1 MAELF
6 IELFSE
12 EIPSKLQIDARIKI
26 KQMLEERLKK
36 KEIKF
41 SSSKS
46 FSTPKRL
53 VFIIDGIPETIE
65 QKKKVI
71 RGPRV
76 GTPQIALD
84 GFIKTNNLSKK
95 DIYKKN
101 VEKGEF
107 YFANISSKIINILSE
122 LEIMIPEVLK
132 NYSWKKSMKWS
143 IYDLSWGR
151 PLKSIVAIFNHD
163 IINFNFFHLKSNN
176 LTFIE
181 NVSEEK
187 QKKISNYKSYL
198 NVLKSQNVILDQEK
212 RKAMIIKKFNKI
224 CHSRKLKNLFNERL
238 IEEVVNLVEKPNVII
253 AKFDDTYLKV
263 PKEILIIT
271 MQQHHKYFPLFDEN
285 NKLTNLFLIVTNL
298 PDKKGYIRIGNQRV
312 IEARLSDAKFFWDK
326 NKTESLVKQVG
337 KLKNLSFFNQLGSIY
352 DRTQ

>member
-12 EIPSKLQIDARIKI
+12 EIPSKLHIDARIKI

-95 DIYKKN
+95 DIYIKN
-101 VEKGEF
+101 VE
-107 YFANISSKIINILSE
+107 
-122 LEIMIPEVLK
+122 
-132 NYSWKKSMKWS
+132 
-143 IYDLSWGR
+143 
-151 PLKSIVAIFNHD
+151 
-163 IINFNFFHLKSNN
+163 
-176 LTFIE
+176 
-181 NVSEEK
+181 
-187 QKKISNYKSYL
+187 
-198 NVLKSQNVILDQEK
+198 
-212 RKAMIIKKFNKI
+212 
-224 CHSRKLKNLFNERL
+224 
-238 IEEVVNLVEKPNVII
+238 
-253 AKFDDTYLKV
+253 
-263 PKEILIIT
+263 
-271 MQQHHKYFPLFDEN
+271 
-285 NKLTNLFLIVTNL
+285 
-298 PDKKGYIRIGNQRV
+298 
-312 IEARLSDAKFFWDK
+312 
-326 NKTESLVKQVG
+326 
-337 KLKNLSFFNQLGSIY
+337 
-352 DRTQ
+352 